1 MSLLKSLC
9 KLAHTEVTVGLI
21 NFSIF
26 LACKLGNGKAVDA
39 LLEALIKS
47 GIPRWEI
54 KRRGGDDA

>member
-9 KLAHTEVTVGLI
+9 KLVHTTVTIGLI

-26 LACKLGNGKAVDA
+26 LAFKLGNGKAVDA
-39 LLEALIKS
+39 LLEAIIKS

-54 KRRGGDDA
+54 RRK